1 MRVLIVD
8 DQLKMASLIRRGLK
22 AEGIPA
28 DVASR
33 GDEALS
39 RASSTYYDAIVLD
52 VMLPGMDGF
61 EVCRRLREDGNGA
74 PVIMVTAR
82 DSVED
87 RSSAVDCGA
96 DDYIVKPYSFK
107 ELLARVCALSRR
119 GRRSRIVGPPSS

>member
-1 MRVLIVD
+1 
-8 DQLKMASLIRRGLK
+8 MASVIRRGLK

-33 GDEALS
+33 GDEAIS
-39 RASSTYYDAIVLD
+39 RASFTHYDAIVLD

-61 EVCRRLREDGNGA
+61 DVCRRLREDGNGA

-87 RSSAVDCGA
+87 RRSTMDCGA
-96 DDYIVKPYSFK
+96 DDYIVKPYSFE
-107 ELLARVCALSRR
+107 ELVARVCALSRR
-119 GRRSRIVGPPSS
+119 GRRSRIVGPPES